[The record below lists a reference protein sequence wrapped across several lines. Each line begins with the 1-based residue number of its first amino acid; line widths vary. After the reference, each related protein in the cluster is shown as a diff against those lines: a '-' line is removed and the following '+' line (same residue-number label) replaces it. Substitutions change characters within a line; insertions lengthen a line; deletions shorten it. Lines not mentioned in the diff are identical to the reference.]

1 VSRLLLL
8 PHGFR
13 HAPLRLRPTPSNPRW
28 IQCDRVRICH
38 PPKSTQSICR
48 VGAHHRPWAAPCRR
62 PLSTRRGQWD
72 LVVIVAPSHVVMPP
86 RTCRTGSQGH
96 DPTCKLCRGGKA
108 AGHYTSFAY
117 SATEAKVSTAEN
129 PLPLP
134 LLVLSVAPDIG

>member
-38 PPKSTQSICR
+38 PPKSTQSIRR
-48 VGAHHRPWAAPCRR
+48 VGDHRPWASPCRR

-72 LVVIVAPSHVVMPP
+72 LVAIVAPSRVVMPP

-117 SATEAKVSTAEN
+117 SQWRTQGPCCPGSCPGLLAKTSLS
-129 PLPLP
+129 PL
-134 LLVLSVAPDIG
+134 VN